1 LISFPTG
8 IEGIFA
14 TGVVFFVMG
23 LAVGA
28 IIKHAFKLG
37 LMLLFAVIVLVLVGV
52 ITPTQV
58 GLLFE
63 LFKPEATA
71 VQSDINYF
79 TALSSIVFAIGLA
92 LGLWKG

>member
-1 LISFPTG
+1 
-8 IEGIFA
+8 
-14 TGVVFFVMG
+14 MG

-37 LMLLFAVIVLVLVGV
+37 LLLFFVVIILVLTGIV
-52 ITPTQV
+52 TPTQM

-79 TALSSIVFAIGLA
+79 TALSSILFIIGFAIGL
-92 LGLWKG
+92 WKG